1 MGGDSYVTRGY
12 FGARSQ
18 QTGDTFLTLTPHTL
32 SHGLLFAFLYYA
44 CAVFVSS
51 ASTVHLFLV
60 ILTRQFVCRLVCF
73 LPEWHS
79 QVSPPATEPPSYVS
93 QTKHFG
99 DQMDHFKYVQNK
111 CTLTEDLCREQEIAF
126 IPIVAESS
134 GGWHRVA
141 LEQFQKLGS
150 ILARQ
155 TG

>member
-1 MGGDSYVTRGY
+1 MVC
-12 FGARSQ
+12 
-18 QTGDTFLTLTPHTL
+18 
-32 SHGLLFAFLYYA
+32 FLYFFTMLVQYL
-44 CAVFVSS
+44 FLRLLLY
-51 ASTVHLFLV
+51 LFLV

-111 CTLTEDLCREQEIAF
+111 CTVTEDLCREQIIAF
-126 IPIVAESS
+126 IPIVAESL